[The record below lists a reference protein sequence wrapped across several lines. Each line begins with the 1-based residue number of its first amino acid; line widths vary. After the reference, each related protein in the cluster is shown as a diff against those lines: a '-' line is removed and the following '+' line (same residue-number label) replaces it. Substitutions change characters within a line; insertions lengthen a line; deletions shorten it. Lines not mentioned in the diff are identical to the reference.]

1 MTANS
6 ERFFKPK
13 KTTAE
18 KMALETNSVA
28 WKIIDQEAATRAK
41 KTEKLRAL
49 RLAKEVIN
57 PAPLP
62 KLKRK

>member
-6 ERFFKPK
+6 ERFFKPTQ
-13 KTTAE
+13 TTAD
-18 KMALETNSVA
+18 KKASETNSVA
-28 WKIIDQEAATRAK
+28 WRIIDQEAAMREK

>member
-6 ERFFKPK
+6 FSSRQRLRRIRK
-13 KTTAE
+13 ASGI
-18 KMALETNSVA
+18 NSVA
-28 WKIIDQEAATRAK
+28 WRIIDQEAATREK

-49 RLAKEVIN
+49 RLAKEVTN

-62 KLKRK
+62 RLKRK

>member
-6 ERFFKPK
+6 ERFFKPT
-13 KTTAE
+13 KTTAD
-18 KMALETNSVA
+18 KKASETNLVA
-28 WKIIDQEAATRAK
+28 WRIIEQEMTAREK

-49 RLAKEVIN
+49 RLIKEMAS

-62 KLKRK
+62 KRN

>member
-6 ERFFKPK
+6 ERFFKPT
-13 KTTAE
+13 KTTAD
-18 KMALETNSVA
+18 KKASETHSVA
-28 WKIIDQEAATRAK
+28 WRIIDQEAATREK

>member
-6 ERFFKPK
+6 ERFFKPT
-13 KTTAE
+13 KTTAD
-18 KMALETNSVA
+18 KKASETNLVA
-28 WKIIDQEAATRAK
+28 WRIIDQETTAREK

-49 RLAKEVIN
+49 RLIKEMAS

-62 KLKRK
+62 KRN